1 MKNFLE
7 KAFEKLEKPKL
18 DLIYKKKIEKK
29 SLANSI

>member
-18 DLIYKKKIEKK
+18 DLIYKKKLKK
-29 SLANSI
+29 NH